1 MKERTLDMKTET
13 IGGITKRLNNG
24 LDIPL
29 LGIGTFRDPGD
40 EAARQAV
47 AAALQFGYR
56 HIDTAHAYY
65 DEVGVGQGI
74 IDSGVPR
81 EQIWLT
87 SKLWTNEYGE
97 GKTSRAIDAMLDRL
111 QVDYLD
117 LLYVHQPVGDWKGA
131 WRDMEKAVRDGKV
144 RSLGIS
150 NFDRPMSLY
159 DEAMR
164 WAEIKPVAL
173 QTECQPYAQREE
185 LAKRLKADN
194 VLLEAWFPLGG
205 AGGHRSVTSG
215 PIIDKIARNHG
226 KTPTQIVLR
235 WHIQE
240 GHSAIPGS
248 INPEH
253 IAENFNIFDF
263 ELSPEDMALIRSLN
277 REKRFY

>member
-1 MKERTLDMKTET
+1 MKTET

-111 QVDYLD
+111 QVDYID

-205 AGGHRSVTSG
+205 AGGHRSVTSD

>member
-1 MKERTLDMKTET
+1 MKTET

-81 EQIWLT
+81 EEIWLT

-111 QVDYLD
+111 QVDYID

-131 WRDMEKAVRDGKV
+131 WRDMEKAVRDSKV

-205 AGGHRSVTSG
+205 AGGHRSVTSD

-248 INPEH
+248 INPKH

-277 REKRFY
+277 REERFY

>member
-1 MKERTLDMKTET
+1 MKTET

-131 WRDMEKAVRDGKV
+131 WRDMEKAVRDSKV

-205 AGGHRSVTSG
+205 AGGHRSVTSD
-215 PIIDKIARNHG
+215 PIINKIARNHG

-277 REKRFY
+277 REERFY

>member
-1 MKERTLDMKTET
+1 MKTET

-131 WRDMEKAVRDGKV
+131 WRDMEKAVRDSKV

-205 AGGHRSVTSG
+205 AGGHRSVTSD

-277 REKRFY
+277 REERFY